1 MTGACAWSSDKD
13 LVPEDQIKCLL
24 SLLFEA
30 EKRKW
35 EAGISPVN
43 SLEPDNAQTEIG
55 KPRCSSVDTGSHLLG
70 YGQCV
75 TQIHSFFHDFE
86 PRRYCLKATTNRKNL
101 DRPSSQMK
109 VVSDESLQSS
119 ITLSS
124 CRSSQ
129 ELKEGFNPK
138 SPSFELCK
146 NALLCAKF
154 PVLSLSQTECSSTL
168 YSATLSPSMQQK
180 AFSFS
185 KVSKTSSVHPDPKAN
200 SPQLSRDD
208 CVSPEVSFAK
218 LSEDLQTL
226 VTKVFQLKNRDR
238 QYVFERVPR
247 AIKDS
252 PKLLVETLLSQK
264 AVLEHNNH
272 PFYRVNAFLDKNAYS
287 EWVMLEKDKIECLI
301 ESFWHKARLP
311 VRELPLEDI
320 NFHKQYEDLMK
331 RIIKFESSNKEVH
344 QVHHGVAPSS
354 PLSENA
360 CRLLQEFQLRFGIGT
375 LFSKISHLKY
385 FVDHLPVAN
394 EVWYMEHV
402 RCCLKDVM
410 DNLNCPE
417 IFVESEFKTLVSILS
432 TLLRKTEY
440 ALTKDEMKS
449 RYERL
454 KVIALDELNQDDLS
468 APLMIKLVFEIRRE
482 VKQYNSFYNEAFSSY
497 FDVME
502 RGTFQFYSL
511 LMSDIEQLCENPS
524 RARKPSGV
532 EPDLLCLAFR
542 LSNLDKDWSKFIPFS
557 LQKWRGPFKRIALQW
572 LDAINHS
579 FRALVPQM
587 ISCDSWTAAELDFH
601 ITPRGNNTTTAR
613 REMQKPCSLA
623 NSRAGFQSLPHSQL
637 SAFNTVRPSSS
648 LPVETLQSATVS
660 IGKGKS
666 QSTKGSSPVPRAKSP
681 KRPREGMLPDS
692 SSGEETL
699 NTQKCHVVV
708 QIHSPKSRRG
718 CRVKDM
724 NNSNSQDET
733 PSKLNP
739 AAHAPETNKDN
750 VLLEGN
756 LEAETPSCGSQVP
769 VSMQEGDF
777 KVPEGQDG
785 AEAMVTEPD
794 RNQKLVAMGEEE
806 NGSKIGSKDVIF
818 EPGYTEDSVNSEKH
832 KTDLREDGFD
842 CNLSTPFE
850 NESTSEESESKM
862 LSRSPE
868 MSIGCAA
875 GGKESPGGLAHHEYN
890 REKGPSRSPQE
901 NKSTCAKVVTPVE
914 HVSVGGEG
922 PGCYVCERCPTKDI
936 CPGKANKS
944 EQTSGAGSKPSD
956 SNSTLPI
963 PSTPINIPPRYPKK
977 LITRLRDNPR
987 ASVGSA
993 QSAASFF
1000 TAAES
1005 IESFHSARSKISD
1018 LEFSNPK
1025 SKENSV
1031 DQLETLCNS
1040 QDNPT
1045 LNLSPNDD
1053 QIDKC
1058 PNVEGK
1064 HEASQVF
1071 PISSSFVDVLCA
1083 VNRLASFA
1091 SHLCEILCPERLQQ
1105 DEKFMTMKRE
1115 LCDKLIQVV
1124 NSFVKLYSDSILA
1137 METCG
1142 LQENVLT
1149 EVLDERLQRYLK
1161 LEREAGHLQGCRYD
1175 ASRFDP
1181 PCEEMLRA
1189 EVDPRQFE
1197 PLTQQQMGVRISNVA
1212 VLRNILPWLC
1222 ENAVKVV
1229 DSPASLP
1236 AAVHHG
1242 FESSV
1247 ESLASHSFSY
1257 CEYGPR
1263 LDDVT
1268 SSVAD
1273 ARCNVSE
1280 TRVDELLNQD
1290 TFADDLDHLCI
1301 LERALLTLVAFRM
1314 SKFLKPVL
1322 SNLLNIDL
1330 PRYDIRKRLKPALHF
1345 LTCELRRFHSVL
1357 YPDCFNRLLN
1367 EVWVSVAEMFKEELS
1382 RLEKR
1387 RASASKHC
1395 ELLLEA
1401 EAYLMKFFHA
1411 ENSGLGCDEMSET
1424 LGSLQKDLQLYTL
1437 PTDKLI
1443 TLYDSYFTQYLR
1455 TQSDNQADVHAST
1468 TSVTSHRASAPAD
1481 SIFQALRKDLHT
1493 IRKCFS
1499 GAELVEW
1506 LENYVRENGLEGFG
1520 SYIGSGVELGQYM
1533 LEQGIVTCVTS
1544 PPLNQQPTR
1553 RKRNQDEPV
1562 FVGSRTTEKGKVYC
1576 GIYGSSANSSR
1587 SSSRSTTKDN
1597 SESENEADDECED
1610 DDVHDFLGSGSDVW
1624 ARQTSV
1630 PSKHNARFFNNHDA
1644 LYKFVCEEDSRRSEI
1659 KFRLGIRDRQN
1670 LWGELRNILCV
1681 LYTRK
1686 GSDRMARDF
1695 LKKVPT
1701 EYLNE
1706 SVEYFQLTAGLSCW
1720 CS

>member
-287 EWVMLEKDKIECLI
+287 EWVMLEKDKIE
-301 ESFWHKARLP
+301 
-311 VRELPLEDI
+311 
-320 NFHKQYEDLMK
+320 
-331 RIIKFESSNKEVH
+331 FESSNKEVH

-385 FVDHLPVAN
+385 FVDYLPVAN

-468 APLMIKLVFEIRRE
+468 APLMIKLVFEIRHE

-832 KTDLREDGFD
+832 KTPLKVDGKETKIPKPNNSVSPSNGSRTGVKSTRQKSSVSSENVVEASVTVPVSLLEKHGSPQPSGDGIRTVKPRQSLGSVDVHVSGVDVKEDLREDGFD

-1064 HEASQVF
+1064 HEASQV
-1071 PISSSFVDVLCA
+1071 
-1083 VNRLASFA
+1083 
-1091 SHLCEILCPERLQQ
+1091 
-1105 DEKFMTMKRE
+1105 
-1115 LCDKLIQVV
+1115 V

-1280 TRVDELLNQD
+1280 T
-1290 TFADDLDHLCI
+1290 
-1301 LERALLTLVAFRM
+1301 RM

-1706 SVEYFQLTAGLSCW
+1706 SVGYFQLTAGLSCW